1 MWVFSTTAT
10 WNCRGRQRKASAAS
24 TQVAHQTGSRA
35 SKAEQPHEVGVGAH
49 RVAASPPGESKAKKA
64 TAPPT
69 RSAAASLTTN
79 SVATA
84 SIRPRCGSLALTL
97 RTPKSTAK
105 AAIAAATISVV
116 PPGSPPT
123 APSAARASASKLMV
137 IAFSCSAK

>member
-1 MWVFSTTAT
+1 M
-10 WNCRGRQRKASAAS
+10 
-24 TQVAHQTGSRA
+24 
-35 SKAEQPHEVGVGAH
+35 
-49 RVAASPPGESKAKKA
+49 SKAKKA

-69 RSAAASLTTN
+69 TSAAASLTTN

-116 PPGSPPT
+116 PPGRLPT
-123 APSAARASASKLMV
+123 APSAASDASASKLMV

>member
-10 WNCRGRQRKASAAS
+10 WNWRGRQRKASAAS
-24 TQVAHQTGSRA
+24 TQVAHQPWSRA
-35 SKAEQPHEVGVGAH
+35 SRLSSRTRSGSA
-49 RVAASPPGESKAKKA
+49 RTVAANPPGEPKVKKA

-69 RSAAASLTTN
+69 RSAAASLTTD

-97 RTPKSTAK
+97 RTPNSTAK

-123 APSAARASASKLMV
+123 SPASASKLMV
-137 IAFSCSAK
+137 IALSCSAK